1 MDKHYTI
8 YIKTNCPFCVQA
20 RDELFRQK
28 VSHTVHVM
36 DDKLE
41 GLQKM
46 KEFFEY
52 KTVPMVFVQQGEHE
66 RFIGGYTD
74 LKEYFD
80 N

>member
-1 MDKHYTI
+1 
-8 YIKTNCPFCVQA
+8 
-20 RDELFRQK
+20 LFRQK

-66 RFIGGYTD
+66 KFIGGYTD